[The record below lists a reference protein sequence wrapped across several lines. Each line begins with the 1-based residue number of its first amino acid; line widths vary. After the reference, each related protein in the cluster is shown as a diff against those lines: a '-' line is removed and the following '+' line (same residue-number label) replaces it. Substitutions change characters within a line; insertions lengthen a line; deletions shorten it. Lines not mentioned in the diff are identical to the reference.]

1 MAATVRNGS
10 AVASRNPNAG
20 GPHAGDAGAP
30 PSPMDTPAA
39 ALPDILRR
47 ARAAQAVWELQPVR
61 ARGALVRRLRDV
73 LYQRRDALT
82 RCVMRETGKPLV
94 EALFGDVLIAL
105 DTAQYYAQR
114 AAGFLRDR
122 RVPHHN
128 IAVKAKSG
136 KLHYEPYGVIGVIAP
151 WNYPLAI
158 PLGQA
163 VAAVVAGNAV
173 LLKPSELAPSS
184 GQMIVECFAAAGFP
198 PHLVQAIYGPG
209 ATGEALI
216 AAQPDKI
223 VFTGSVD
230 TGKRV
235 AEACARLLIPSV
247 LELGGKDA
255 MIVLADADLEAASS
269 AAVWGSFTNCGQAC
283 LSVERVYVER
293 AIAARFT
300 ELCVAKTRAL
310 QLGPGSSPE
319 NEVGPLI
326 RPEAIA
332 RIESQ
337 IREAVSQGA
346 QVLCGGHRRP
356 DLGPAYFE
364 PTVVVVANTIVAN
377 TVVANIEPPS
387 VRTPGEGL
395 SLMREETFGP
405 VLAIAAVDS
414 ADEAVA
420 CANDSKFGLS
430 ASIWTCDVHRARQL
444 ARRIHT
450 GAVMINDVGSYYGIA
465 EAPHGGRGASGWGR
479 THSRIGL
486 MEMVQVKYVDVDWL
500 SRWPKAWWF
509 GYNQDLAESAGRF
522 IDFLYAPR
530 WPDRWRGAI
539 GALRSLARARRKR

>member
-1 MAATVRNGS
+1 MAAPVRNGS
-10 AVASRNPNAG
+10 AVASRTSNAG
-20 GPHAGDAGAP
+20 EPHAGDANARPAP
-30 PSPMDTPAA
+30 VGTPPAA
-39 ALPDILRR
+39 LADVLQR
-47 ARAAQAVWELQPVR
+47 ARAAQADWELQSVR

-82 RCVMRETGKPLV
+82 RCVMQETGKPLV

-105 DTAQYYAQR
+105 DTTQYYAR
-114 AAGFLRDR
+114 NAAAFLRDR

-136 KLHYEPYGVIGVIAP
+136 KLHYEPYGVIGIIAP

-173 LLKPSELAPSS
+173 VLKPSELAPAS
-184 GQMIVECFAAAGFP
+184 GQMIVECFVAAGFP
-198 PHLVQAIYGPG
+198 PHLVQAIYGAG
-209 ATGEALI
+209 AIGEALI
-216 AAQPDKI
+216 AARPDKI

-230 TGKRV
+230 SGKCV

-255 MIVLADADLEAASS
+255 LIVLADADLEAASS

-300 ELCVAKTRAL
+300 DLCVAKTRAL
-310 QLGPGSSPE
+310 QLGPGSNPE

-364 PTVVVVANTIVAN
+364 PTVVVVANT
-377 TVVANIEPPS
+377 EPPS

-430 ASIWTCDVHRARQL
+430 ASIWTRDVRRARQL
-444 ARRIHT
+444 AGRLHA

-465 EAPHGGRGASGWGR
+465 EAPHGGRGSSGWGR

-522 IDFLYAPR
+522 IDFLYAPH

-539 GALRSLARARRKR
+539 GALRSLCCASRKRSLP

>member
-1 MAATVRNGS
+1 MKFKPVYTGLVLS
-10 AVASRNPNAG
+10 WL
-20 GPHAGDAGAP
+20 PHYHDMGLIGAWLGCLHF
-30 PSPMDTPAA
+30 AA
-39 ALPDILRR
+39 ALYVMSPLSF
-47 ARAAQAVWELQPVR
+47 
-61 ARGALVRRLRDV
+61 LVRPESWLWAIHRFR
-73 LYQRRDALT
+73 AT
-82 RCVMRETGKPLV
+82 FSASPN
-94 EALFGDVLIAL
+94 FG
-105 DTAQYYAQR
+105 
-114 AAGFLRDR
+114 F
-122 RVPHHN
+122 
-128 IAVKAKSG
+128 
-136 KLHYEPYGVIGVIAP
+136 
-151 WNYPLAI
+151 
-158 PLGQA
+158 
-163 VAAVVAGNAV
+163 
-173 LLKPSELAPSS
+173 EL
-184 GQMIVECFAAAGFP
+184 C
-198 PHLVQAIYGPG
+198 LN
-209 ATGEALI
+209 
-216 AAQPDKI
+216 KI
-223 VFTGSVD
+223 
-230 TGKRV
+230 
-235 AEACARLLIPSV
+235 
-247 LELGGKDA
+247 
-255 MIVLADADLEAASS
+255 ADADLEAASS

-310 QLGPGSSPE
+310 QLGPGSNPE